1 MVHNPIYSGSEYE
14 SIHPQYETLQLVP
27 QQQHNIMASSTPES
41 GNPTRHTISTAKTC
55 QSLSDDLVLNSSGSQ
70 VPSN

>member
-1 MVHNPIYSGSEYE
+1 MKASTHNMKYYNSS
-14 SIHPQYETLQLVP
+14 P
-27 QQQHNIMASSTPES
+27 QQQHDNIIIMASSSPES